1 MEYSIG
7 KTAELLGVT
16 IQTVRNWEEQGKIK
30 SIRSAGNH
38 RRFSEDEIN
47 RILCLT
53 KPKNEKITLGYARVS
68 TYNRR
73 NDLEKQ
79 INAIEKFC
87 IANGWRYKTISDIG
101 SDLKYDKKGLLEVIK
116 LIETNQVCRLVIN
129 YKDRLLRFGS
139 EIIFEMC
146 KYHDVEIVVIT
157 EDENKFNKQELAQD
171 MITIVTDFSTKLYGK
186 QSTKNKKILEDVKG
200 LMNIEENH

>member
-30 SIRSAGNH
+30 SIRSVGNH

-53 KPKNEKITLGYARVS
+53 KPKNEKITLGYARVA

-79 INAIEKFC
+79 LNVIEKFC

-101 SDLKYDKKGLLEVIK
+101 SDLKYDKKGLLEIIK

-139 EIIFEMC
+139 EIIFEIC
-146 KYHDVEIVVIT
+146 KYHDVEVVIIT

-171 MITIVTDFSTKLYGK
+171 MITIVTDFSAKLYGK
-186 QSTKNKKILEDVKG
+186 QSNKNKKILEDVKE
-200 LMNIEENH
+200 LMNSEENH

>member
-30 SIRSAGNH
+30 SIRSVGNH

-68 TYNRR
+68 TANRK
-73 NDLEKQ
+73 NDLERQ
-79 INAIEKFC
+79 IRVIEKFC
-87 IANGWRYKTISDIG
+87 VANGWRYKTISDIG
-101 SDLKYDKKGLLEVIK
+101 SGLKYDKKGLLEVIK

-139 EIIFEMC
+139 EIIFEIC
-146 KYHDVEIVVIT
+146 KYHDVEVVVIT
-157 EDENKFNKQELAQD
+157 EDENKSDEQELAED
-171 MITIVTDFSTKLYGK
+171 VISIITVFSAKLYGK
-186 QSTKNKKILEDVKG
+186 RSHKNKKILEDVKE
-200 LMNIEENH
+200 LMNSEENH